1 MTAAVWGV
9 GPVGGFGCGTGD
21 LAAALER
28 GGSPLERVRINTFEE
43 TVEVPALLA
52 DIRPLADRVDRRF
65 LRRTEHFTKI
75 ALLSCLLA
83 IEDGER
89 HGVPAG
95 GRRGIIL
102 GTGYG
107 STCNAFD
114 LKGVVP
120 ESELRGFSPIMF
132 SNSVHNA
139 AIASIAT
146 VLRENGPG
154 LAINHFDM
162 SVPLALMTACQWLDA
177 GRVDSVLVGGADEFS
192 KIMALHRH
200 RLLAGDTPGAVDPIV
215 VGEGGAFFLL
225 TRPTETPPPYGF
237 IESAATGPM
246 GRFSPQSGKTAVYLI
261 CADGFDP
268 EADRYAARIIGESA
282 ALAAY
287 GPLYGQFPAGMALD
301 VAIGGV
307 ALKRGMVP
315 PSALRI
321 SAVGEVQTAQ
331 PLNGRRIHCAKR
343 GATGEMGEVVL
354 GKEVD

>member
-1 MTAAVWGV
+1 MKAAVWGV
-9 GPVGGFGCGTGD
+9 GPVGGFGCGVGD
-21 LAAALER
+21 LASALKR
-28 GGSPLERVRINTFEE
+28 GASPVETVRINTFEE
-43 TVEVPALLA
+43 TVDVPALLA
-52 DIRPLADRVDRRF
+52 DTRSLADRVDRRF

-89 HGVPAG
+89 HGAPEG

-120 ESELRGFSPIMF
+120 ESELRGFSPIFF

-139 AIASIAT
+139 AIANIAT
-146 VLRENGPG
+146 VLKENGPG

-200 RLLAGDTPGAVDPIV
+200 RLLAENTPEAVDPIM

-225 TRPTETPPPYGF
+225 TRPTETPPPYGY
-237 IESAATGPM
+237 IESATTGTN
-246 GRFSPQSGKTAVYLI
+246 GRAVPRPDPDAIYFI
-261 CADGFDP
+261 NADGFNP
-268 EADRYAARIIGESA
+268 EADRHVRHIGKSA
-282 ALAAY
+282 AVAAY
-287 GPLYGQFPAGMALD
+287 RPLYGQFPAGTALD
-301 VAIGGV
+301 VAIGAM
-307 ALKRGMVP
+307 ALKSGMIP
-315 PSALRI
+315 PSLRKT
-321 SAVGEVQTAQ
+321 AAAGEVRAPQSVG
-331 PLNGRRIHCAKR
+331 GRCIHCETI
-343 GATGEMGEVVL
+343 GSTGEKGEIL
-354 GKEVD
+354 LRRDPD